1 MKAVKDLSSESGLF
15 SIKGM
20 LINLVIVSGLIFSY
34 FFHIV
39 LTPKNSVVVRKIEPS
54 FKDVFVD
61 TRHWGISD
69 IWHYRHVIKA
79 IIKSGS
85 SNEIVHLK
93 KYDSALKSGA
103 DSFDKFNE
111 IVEQG
116 DK

>member
-1 MKAVKDLSSESGLF
+1 MKIVRGLSSESGFF

-20 LINLVIVSGLIFSY
+20 LINLLVVSGLIFTF

-39 LTPKNSVVVRKIEPS
+39 LTPSSSIVVRKIEPS
-54 FKDVFVD
+54 FQDPFVD

-103 DSFDKFNE
+103 DSYDKFNE
-111 IVEQG
+111 IVNQG
-116 DK
+116 N